1 MLMLLFF
8 DLFFSKNRDSKETV
22 KNRDFHSCTENAAA
36 MMKSAILVVNK
47 GCCLLWDFKMAAK
60 LDDKSPYLAN
70 SANCLGSLKSIP
82 GRPPGGIFFPV
93 MYSVKSGD

>member
-1 MLMLLFF
+1 
-8 DLFFSKNRDSKETV
+8 
-22 KNRDFHSCTENAAA
+22 

-47 GCCLLWDFKMAAK
+47 GCCLSWDFNMAAK
-60 LDDKSPYLAN
+60 LVEKSSYLAN
-70 SANCLGSLKSIP
+70 SANCFGSLKSIP